1 MDQGAVRSHRR
12 GSTPAGRDPFTHI
25 VQPGGDVLIARIP
38 NGTAAGCVALLRYSS
53 DLLELATMGVR
64 AEFRS
69 RGAGQRLREAAI
81 ARARPLD
88 ARRLF
93 LGTNSRPAAALRLYE
108 DSGFRRISRE
118 ELPLADYYARADI
131 LMQLSLDEPTRPA
144 STGSRRPPWSA
155 SAKRPRLRH
164 EPGYGPS

>member
-1 MDQGAVRSHRR
+1 
-12 GSTPAGRDPFTHI
+12 
-25 VQPGGDVLIARIP
+25 
-38 NGTAAGCVALLRYSS
+38 
-53 DLLELATMGVR
+53 MGVR

-81 ARARPLD
+81 ARARQLD

-93 LGTNSRPAAALRLYE
+93 LGTNSRPVAALRLYE

-131 LMQLSLDEPTRPA
+131 LMLLSLDEPTRPA
-144 STGSRRPPWSA
+144 STGSR
-155 SAKRPRLRH
+155 
-164 EPGYGPS
+164 